1 MNEELIRQIAREASR
16 DYWMERYAA
25 TGSESAKKLADFSM
39 EGACDAEDGVASA
52 AQAIRLYHARHVAP
66 LVEALR
72 AVTPITV
79 HNTPDYAELTFGGS
93 QTQAMTM
100 EPEKWEAVN
109 SALAPFQQENSND

>member
-1 MNEELIRQIAREASR
+1 MNEELIRQAVADTVHCENYPTDGGFRTGQE
-16 DYWMERYAA
+16 DAA
-25 TGSESAKKLADFSM
+25 E
-39 EGACDAEDGVASA
+39 
-52 AQAIRLYHARHVAP
+52 AIRLYHARHVAP